1 MKVMVRIEEQFELE
15 GYFGRI
21 INFTEHRVTTVKD
34 WFNSNHLL
42 ANMLFAVAVDVQ
54 NLTAKCIII
63 IIVMLYLKMLHF
75 DSNYYFD
82 SSRK

>member
-34 WFNSNHLL
+34 WFNFNHLL
-42 ANMLFAVAVDVQ
+42 ANMLFAVVTVAAQ

-63 IIVMLYLKMLHF
+63 MLFLKMLHF

-82 SSRK
+82 NSRK